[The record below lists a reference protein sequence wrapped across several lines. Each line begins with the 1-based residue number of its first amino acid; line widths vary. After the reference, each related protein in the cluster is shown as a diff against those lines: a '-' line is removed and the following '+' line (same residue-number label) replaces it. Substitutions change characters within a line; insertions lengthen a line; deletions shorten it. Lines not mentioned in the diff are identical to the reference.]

1 MSHIPNSAM
10 PRAVSTAEAGAERA
24 SMHEKAGKFARGNRT
39 AIAAVA
45 IGALAAAAIP
55 FARRRAA
62 RAD

>member
-10 PRAVSTAEAGAERA
+10 PRAIPTAEAGAECV
-24 SMHEKAGKFARGNRT
+24 SMREKAGKFARSNRT

-55 FARRRAA
+55 FARRLTPRL
-62 RAD
+62 